1 MEPTKK
7 IRRYLVVLIG
17 LLLIL
22 CLVAGEASARSAGEY
37 FQEGLRSYYR
47 ENFDRAR
54 IFFQRAV
61 SEDPDNPRHHFFLG
75 NVFARLNRKEQAE
88 LAYRKALELE
98 PGYTTARRRLAFLY
112 FDNRHW
118 SSAAEQFQLLLRD
131 SPREYEY
138 RFHHAVSLFEQDKLD
153 LARDEFFRARELR
166 RDAAEVHYYLGRI
179 SLLREEYTTA
189 VNRFTRALDF
199 EGGEGRYYFYR
210 GLAYFRKEDYR
221 RPPEEWQSGSDFQRA
236 IDLNYDS
243 ARTRFLLGNT
253 LMCRGLFLLQ
263 QDRSQEAV
271 DFLQQSIRQFRRVLI
286 NDSEAS
292 NAYHNLG
299 VAYLGIGKL
308 DLAASSIREA
318 IELEPEVAFFQDSL
332 GLVHYRRGDFSR
344 ALSTWSFVREI
355 DPDYSRHPLGDL
367 LDIEALDLRK
377 REARIR
383 R

>member
-1 MEPTKK
+1 METPRQIKRLLYALT
-7 IRRYLVVLIG
+7 VLFIILG
-17 LLLIL
+17 LT
-22 CLVAGEASARSAGEY
+22 VGEAPARSAGEY

-61 SEDPDNPRHHFFLG
+61 NEEPDNPRHHFFLG

-88 LAYRKALELE
+88 LAYRKALDLE

-112 FDNRHW
+112 FDNRQW
-118 SSAAEQFQLLLRD
+118 SEAAEQFQRLLRE

-138 RFHHAVSLFEQDKLD
+138 RFHHAVSLFEMEELD

-166 RDAAEVHYYLGRI
+166 RDAAETHYYLGRI

-189 VNRFTRALDF
+189 VNRFTRALDYD
-199 EGGEGRYYFYR
+199 GSQGRYYFYR
-210 GLAYFRKEDYR
+210 GLAYFRQEDYR
-221 RPPEEWQSGSDFQRA
+221 RPPEEWQSNEDFQRA
-236 IDLNYDS
+236 IDLNYDT
-243 ARTRFLLGNT
+243 ARTRFLLGNS

-263 QDRSQEAV
+263 QERSQEAI

-286 NDSEAS
+286 NDPEAS

-308 DLAASSIREA
+308 DLAASALREA
-318 IELEPEVAFFQDSL
+318 IELEPEIAFFQDSL
-332 GLVHYRRGDFSR
+332 GLVYYRRGDFSR